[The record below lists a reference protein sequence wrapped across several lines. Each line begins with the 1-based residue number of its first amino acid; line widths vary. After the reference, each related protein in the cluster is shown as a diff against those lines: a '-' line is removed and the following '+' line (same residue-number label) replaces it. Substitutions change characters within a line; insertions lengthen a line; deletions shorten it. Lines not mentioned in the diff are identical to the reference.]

1 MNSGQKTAVSLLISV
16 ALFAGFVFSVYTSV
30 FNQIETRFYEPELI
44 NRERIKLSK
53 VSDYANS
60 YIQNLLDITG
70 SYAATDAAKSF
81 LSQTPTEAEVTE
93 RVRLSG
99 ELFIELPA
107 LDGIRFLDKNARNIH
122 YSSYSADIIKQ
133 QGTTKVYK
141 NYPDISQIPGES
153 DYSLVAI
160 EESDKIPEY
169 KLTFNKVKGLLNLSV
184 PVYDKFQIYRGNF
197 VFYCKMTDLEKK
209 LIKEGFVS
217 LGDSVS
223 LFIGDDGLSA
233 GLVTGLPNVGAGLFE
248 VPVLESWKNKT
259 EGPEK
264 ILQGENNQS
273 WFSLSDYSGKYLSI
287 SEIYSGDFFEL
298 PETARILILVCV
310 FITLFLIVFLLFS
323 FKIDDMVMIRSR
335 IKKIQ
340 FAFIAEY
347 LENKEAVDWNQV
359 SRQIEGRKE
368 DLFRDVKKSLGR
380 KGRKHENQV
389 DALLNKSW
397 DEILSAIG
405 TRQNY
410 ENQIAMNRDTSAEL
424 KKMLEEV
431 LNKSEIK
438 VKTIAAPSSVPVNA
452 AQEVEPLDEVE
463 ELDDAELLEDAEDL
477 GEVEAVEPLDSVEEL
492 SEEEEFEDTETLDDV
507 EAVTELDEA
516 ESIEDAETLD
526 EVEEL
531 DDDEELG
538 EAESIE
544 EVESLEDAETLDE
557 VEELGEAE
565 ELDEVEELGEA
576 EELDEVE
583 ELEDAEPLEEA
594 EELDEVEPLEDT
606 EDLGEVEAV
615 EPLENVEE
623 LSEEEEFEDAEVLDN
638 AEEVEELGEA
648 ESIEEVE
655 SLEDAENLGEA
666 ESIEEVEPLEDAEDL
681 GEAETVEPLD
691 SVEELSEVEELN
703 FDEIKDLEVS
713 TVHDEFFNDNNSAF
727 STEEEFA
734 TVENLF
740 AEELHFGESYIK
752 DIHFTQDSELEASV
766 SFDLSD
772 PEFGDD
778 EELIPVEEDKRF
790 FSMAEFGANNNNVSD
805 LQSEEDSGETI
816 IEKNGVFSISENLSI
831 PRKALDKDFKK
842 LVDAVLK

>member
-44 NRERIKLSK
+44 NRERTKLSK

-60 YIQNLLDITG
+60 YIQNLLDKTG

-99 ELFIELPA
+99 ELFVELPA
-107 LDGIRFLDKNARNIH
+107 LDGIRFLDKNARNLH
-122 YSSYSADIIKQ
+122 YSSYSADILKQ
-133 QGTTKVYK
+133 QGTIKVYK

-197 VFYCKMTDLEKK
+197 VFYCKMTDLERK

-223 LFIGDDGLSA
+223 VFISDDGLSA

-264 ILQGENNQS
+264 ILQRENNQS
-273 WFSLSDYSGKYLSI
+273 WFSLSDYSGKYLSV

-438 VKTIAAPSSVPVNA
+438 VKTIAAPASVPVSA

-463 ELDDAELLEDAEDL
+463 ELGESEDL
-477 GEVEAVEPLDSVEEL
+477 GEVEA
-492 SEEEEFEDTETLDDV
+492 
-507 EAVTELDEA
+507 
-516 ESIEDAETLD
+516 LD
-526 EVEEL
+526 EVEE
-531 DDDEELG
+531 
-538 EAESIE
+538 
-544 EVESLEDAETLDE
+544 VESLD
-557 VEELGEAE
+557 EAE

-583 ELEDAEPLEEA
+583 EVDDAKPVEDA
-594 EELDEVEPLEDT
+594 
-606 EDLGEVEAV
+606 EDLGEAEAV
-615 EPLENVEE
+615 EFLDNMEE
-623 LSEEEEFEDAEVLDN
+623 LSEEEKFKDAEALDD
-638 AEEVEELGEA
+638 AEEVTELDEA

-655 SLEDAENLGEA
+655 SLGDAETLDKVEELGDA
-666 ESIEEVEPLEDAEDL
+666 EPLEDAEDL
-681 GEAETVEPLD
+681 GEAEAVEPLD
-691 SVEELSEVEELN
+691 NVEELSEVEELN

-752 DIHFTQDSELEASV
+752 DIHFSQDSELEASV

-772 PEFGDD
+772 PEFGND
-778 EELIPVEEDKRF
+778 EELIPVEEDRKF
-790 FSMAEFGANNNNVSD
+790 YSMAEFGANNNNVSD
-805 LQSEEDSGETI
+805 LISDEDAENTI
-816 IEKNGVFSISENLSI
+816 VEKNGVFSISESLSI

>member
-44 NRERIKLSK
+44 NRERTKLSK
-53 VSDYANS
+53 ASDCANS

-70 SYAATDAAKSF
+70 SYAATDSAKSF

-99 ELFIELPA
+99 ELFVELPA
-107 LDGIRFLDKNARNIH
+107 LDGIRFLDKNARNLH
-122 YSSYSADIIKQ
+122 YSSYSADILKQ

-197 VFYCKMTDLEKK
+197 VFYCKMTDLERK

-248 VPVLESWKNKT
+248 VPVRESWKNKT

-273 WFSLSDYSGKYLSI
+273 WFSLSDYSGKYLSV

-438 VKTIAAPSSVPVNA
+438 VKTIAAPVSVPVSA

-463 ELDDAELLEDAEDL
+463 ELGDAEDL
-477 GEVEAVEPLDSVEEL
+477 VEVEALDEVEEVESLDEAEELDEVEPLEDTEDLGEAEAVEPLDSVEEL
-492 SEEEEFEDTETLDDV
+492 SEEEEFEDAEALDDA
-507 EAVTELDEA
+507 EEVTELG
-516 ESIEDAETLD
+516 DA
-526 EVEEL
+526 
-531 DDDEELG
+531 G
-538 EAESIE
+538 
-544 EVESLEDAETLDE
+544 
-557 VEELGEAE
+557 

-576 EELDEVE
+576 ESL
-583 ELEDAEPLEEA
+583 
-594 EELDEVEPLEDT
+594 
-606 EDLGEVEAV
+606 
-615 EPLENVEE
+615 
-623 LSEEEEFEDAEVLDN
+623 
-638 AEEVEELGEA
+638 
-648 ESIEEVE
+648 EEVE
-655 SLEDAENLGEA
+655 SLEDAEALD
-666 ESIEEVEPLEDAEDL
+666 EVEELGDDEELEDL
-681 GEAETVEPLD
+681 GEAETLEPLD
-691 SVEELSEVEELN
+691 NMEELSEVEELN

-772 PEFGDD
+772 PEFGND